1 MFFRERIN
9 PQGLRITLET
19 LINIRWIAIVGQFFT
34 VSVVE
39 YFLKFEFPYFGT
51 LTLIFLSA
59 LVNVYL
65 EINKS
70 KFLTI
75 NNFYA
80 TLSIFY
86 DLVQLILLLFMTGG
100 LSNPFSILIIVP
112 TTISVTYLSRGSSQ
126 FIVTCSIIF
135 STVIAFYHMP
145 LPYPVN
151 ESLVL
156 PKYYNIGLWLS
167 LGIGII
173 FLGNYA
179 YQLGRDNRV
188 RSTALSRLEE
198 ELTKE
203 KVVNSVGGMAAAAVH
218 ELATPLATISL
229 VSKELQKQLKDNS
242 NIKEDIN
249 LLIEQSERC
258 SSILKDIAQRKQKD
272 EFIENISPKEL
283 INEIVF
289 SLNNISNKEINVENL
304 NLNQR
309 MKMTKKTEISYA
321 LRNFI
326 ENSIKFAKNKIN
338 IEIDQN
344 KKRTAITISDD
355 GDGFN
360 KDIIANLGQPYLHSD
375 NIKKNKKGMGLGV
388 FISKSL
394 LERCSVQVT
403 FRNNKSLPGASVKIV
418 WNNSQL
424 ENL

>member
-51 LTLIFLSA
+51 LILIFLSA
-59 LVNVYL
+59 LVNIYL

-309 MKMTKKTEISYA
+309 VKMTKKTEISYA

-338 IEIDQN
+338 IEIDQS

-394 LERCSVQVT
+394 LERCLAQVT

>member
-1 MFFRERIN
+1 MFFKERIN

-338 IEIDQN
+338 IEIDQS

-394 LERCSVQVT
+394 LERCLAQVT

>member
-39 YFLKFEFPYFGT
+39 YFLKFEFPYFET

-151 ESLVL
+151 ENLVL

-394 LERCSVQVT
+394 LERCLAQVT

-418 WNNSQL
+418 WSNSQL

>member
-1 MFFRERIN
+1 M
-9 PQGLRITLET
+9 
-19 LINIRWIAIVGQFFT
+19 
-34 VSVVE
+34 
-39 YFLKFEFPYFGT
+39 KFEFPYFGT
-51 LTLIFLSA
+51 STLIFLSA

-86 DLVQLILLLFMTGG
+86 DLIQLILLLFMTGG

-126 FIVTCSIIF
+126 FIVACSIIF

-151 ESLVL
+151 KSLVL

-344 KKRTAITISDD
+344 KKRTTITISDD

-394 LERCSVQVT
+394 LERCLAQVT

>member
-39 YFLKFEFPYFGT
+39 YFLKFEFPYFG
-51 LTLIFLSA
+51 TLIFLSA

-309 MKMTKKTEISYA
+309 MKMTKKTEISYG

-338 IEIDQN
+338 IEIDQS

-355 GDGFN
+355 GYEFN

-394 LERCSVQVT
+394 LERCLAQVT

>member
-1 MFFRERIN
+1 MFFKERIN

-309 MKMTKKTEISYA
+309 MKMIKKTEISYA

-394 LERCSVQVT
+394 LERCLVQVT
-403 FRNNKSLPGASVKIV
+403 FRNNKSLPE
-418 WNNSQL
+418 L
-424 ENL
+424 R

>member
-242 NIKEDIN
+242 NTKEDIN

-394 LERCSVQVT
+394 LQRCLAQVT

>member
-394 LERCSVQVT
+394 LERCLAQVT

>member
-229 VSKELQKQLKDNS
+229 VSKELQKQLKDNN

-394 LERCSVQVT
+394 LERCLAQVT

>member
-51 LTLIFLSA
+51 LILIFLSA

-394 LERCSVQVT
+394 LERCLAQVT

>member
-338 IEIDQN
+338 IEIDQS

-394 LERCSVQVT
+394 LERCLAQVT